1 MGLLSEVTRAPLAY
15 ITQMGNDQDPQVGAI
30 YQNNTDIV
38 MDASALLADFKG
50 QPFKIVLKYTKQDI

>member
-1 MGLLSEVTRAPLAY
+1 
-15 ITQMGNDQDPQVGAI
+15 MGNDQAPQVGAI